1 MRLIVSSTAIA
12 VFLLLMPQP
21 AAAAED
27 FRETVS
33 LPPDVKAQF
42 MAEMRGH
49 MGNLDDI
56 LAAITEGD
64 FGEAARIAEIH
75 MDFGHSLW
83 EAMADQGKTD
93 EEIAEMKA
101 RFREMGRGPGQG
113 QGAGLGHGGGG
124 GMGRFMPEPFREIGM
139 EFHAAAGRFA
149 EAAREAE
156 ASPTADSYQMLL
168 GGLQEITATC
178 RGCHAAFRLE

>member
-1 MRLIVSSTAIA
+1 MLRVLSCVAFA
-12 VFLLLMPQP
+12 GWLLWSHQ
-21 AAAAED
+21 ATAAED
-27 FRETVS
+27 FREAVK
-33 LPPDVKAQF
+33 LPPEVKAQF

-56 LAAITEGD
+56 VAALTEGD

-83 EAMADQGKTD
+83 EAMADQGATD
-93 EEIAEMKA
+93 EEIAAMKE
-101 RFREMGRGPGQG
+101 RFRAMGRGPGQG
-113 QGAGLGHGGGG
+113 QGAGARHGGGG

-156 ASPTADSYQMLL
+156 ANPTADSYPMLL
-168 GGLQEITATC
+168 GNLQEITATC
-178 RGCHAAFRLE
+178 RGCHAAFKIE